1 MRRLVLGIAI
11 AAITCAPAV
20 GQADDQRI
28 AEFIKSR
35 LQTEQKAG
43 NLRGFNIDMRVEQGT
58 VWFKGHVADEAMEML
73 VLKAGQAAGHLGAV
87 QVVDEIEVKAM
98 PQAPAMPAVVQAS
111 ESTMPLAPMAQPSM
125 MVNYQE
131 PIGQPQ
137 LPGNIPLGTP
147 VQGLATQG
155 IPNQGIPNQGIPSQ
169 GIPAQGIPGQG
180 FAGQGMPMQG
190 YQGNPSFQGYGP
202 MTQPGPGMM
211 QTSGPMMQASA
222 PMPLPMASAGQD
234 VSAMAGGQPNMP
246 GYAWPGYAA
255 YPNYGAV
262 SYPTQYSPSAW
273 PYIGPFYPYP
283 QVPLGWRRV
292 ELEWDDGWWYLDFHD
307 R

>member
-11 AAITCAPAV
+11 AAAAWAPNV
-20 GQADDQRI
+20 GRGDDQQI

-35 LQTEQKAG
+35 LQTEQQAG

-58 VWFKGHVADEAMEML
+58 IWFKGHVADEAMEML

-87 QVVDEIEVKAM
+87 QVVDEIEIKAAAQ
-98 PQAPAMPAVVQAS
+98 PAAMPAVVQAS
-111 ESTMPLAPMAQPSM
+111 EAAMPLAPMPQTSM

-131 PIGQPQ
+131 PLTPAQMQ
-137 LPGNIPLGTP
+137 GNIPLG
-147 VQGLATQG
+147 V
-155 IPNQGIPNQGIPSQ
+155 
-169 GIPAQGIPGQG
+169 PAQGMQAQGIQGQG
-180 FAGQGMPMQG
+180 FQTQGMPMPG
-190 YQGNPSFQGYGP
+190 YQGGPVFQGV
-202 MTQPGPGMM
+202 
-211 QTSGPMMQASA
+211 SAPMMQASA

-234 VSAMAGGQPNMP
+234 MAAMAGGQPNMP

-262 SYPTQYSPSAW
+262 TYPTQYSPSAW

>member
-11 AAITCAPAV
+11 AAVACAPAV

-35 LQTEQKAG
+35 LQTEQQAG

-58 VWFKGHVADEAMEML
+58 IWFKGHVADEAMEML

-87 QVVDEIEVKAM
+87 QVVDEIEVKSAAK
-98 PQAPAMPAVVQAS
+98 PATAPASQPAVVQAS
-111 ESTMPLAPMAQPSM
+111 ETAMPLTPMAQPSM

-131 PIGQPQ
+131 PITQRQ
-137 LPGNIPLGTP
+137 IPGNIPLGTP
-147 VQGLATQG
+147 VQGTPVQGIPVQGIQGQG
-155 IPNQGIPNQGIPSQ
+155 IPNQGIPNQGMPV
-169 GIPAQGIPGQG
+169 
-180 FAGQGMPMQG
+180 QGMPVQGMQTPYYSG
-190 YQGNPSFQGYGP
+190 NQVYQGPAGP
-202 MTQPGPGMM
+202 MM
-211 QTSGPMMQASA
+211 QASAPAMQASA

-234 VSAMAGGQPNMP
+234 MAAMAGGQPTMP

-262 SYPTQYSPSAW
+262 TYPTQYSPSAW

>member
-11 AAITCAPAV
+11 AAAAWAPSV
-20 GQADDQRI
+20 GFADDTRI
-28 AEFIKSR
+28 AEFIKNR
-35 LQTEQKAG
+35 LQTEQQAG

-58 VWFKGHVADEAMEML
+58 IWFKGHVADEAMESL

-98 PQAPAMPAVVQAS
+98 APAMPAVVQAS
-111 ESTMPLAPMAQPSM
+111 ESAMPLAPMAQPSM

-131 PIGQPQ
+131 PITAAPPQ
-137 LPGNIPLGTP
+137 GNIPLGTP
-147 VQGLATQG
+147 TQG
-155 IPNQGIPNQGIPSQ
+155 PL
-169 GIPAQGIPGQG
+169 
-180 FAGQGMPMQG
+180 AGQPVQAPV
-190 YQGNPSFQGYGP
+190 YQGTPVYQGGP
-202 MTQPGPGMM
+202 AYQGGPVYQGA
-211 QTSGPMMQASA
+211 SAPMMQASA
-222 PMPLPMASAGQD
+222 PMPLPMGSNGGQD
-234 VSAMAGGQPNMP
+234 MAAMAGGQPNMP

-262 SYPTQYSPSAW
+262 TYPTQYSPSAW

>member
-11 AAITCAPAV
+11 AAAACAPAV

-35 LQTEQKAG
+35 LQTEQHAG

-58 VWFKGHVADEAMEML
+58 VWFTGHVADESMEML

-87 QVVDEIEVKAM
+87 QVVDEIEVKASA
-98 PQAPAMPAVVQAS
+98 QTPAMPAVVQAS
-111 ESTMPLAPMAQPSM
+111 EAAMPLAPMAQPSM

-131 PIGQPQ
+131 PIGQQ
-137 LPGNIPLGTP
+137 QVPGNIPLGTP
-147 VQGLATQG
+147 VQGV
-155 IPNQGIPNQGIPSQ
+155 PM
-169 GIPAQGIPGQG
+169 QGIPGQG
-180 FAGQGMPMQG
+180 MPGQGFPGQGIPMSA
-190 YQGNPSFQGYGP
+190 YQGGPSYQGATGP
-202 MTQPGPGMM
+202 MMQPGPGMM
-211 QTSGPMMQASA
+211 QASGPMMQASA
-222 PMPLPMASAGQD
+222 PMPLPMGSAAGQD
-234 VSAMAGGQPNMP
+234 MSAMAGGQPNMP

-283 QVPLGWRRV
+283 QVPLGWRKV
-292 ELEWDDGWWYLDFHD
+292 ALEWDDGWWYLDFHD

>member
-11 AAITCAPAV
+11 AAVACAPAV

-35 LQTEQKAG
+35 LQTEQQAG

-73 VLKAGQAAGHLGAV
+73 VLKAGQSAGHLGAV
-87 QVVDEIEVKAM
+87 QVVDEIEVKAST
-98 PQAPAMPAVVQAS
+98 PAAAMPAVVQAS
-111 ESTMPLAPMAQPSM
+111 ESAMPLAPMAQPSM

-131 PIGQPQ
+131 PIGQQ
-137 LPGNIPLGTP
+137 QIPGNIPLGTP
-147 VQGLATQG
+147 VQGM
-155 IPNQGIPNQGIPSQ
+155 PM
-169 GIPAQGIPGQG
+169 QGIPGQG
-180 FAGQGMPMQG
+180 FPGQGVPM
-190 YQGNPSFQGYGP
+190 YQGQPGP
-202 MTQPGPGMM
+202 MMQAAPGMM
-211 QTSGPMMQASA
+211 QASAPMMQASA

-234 VSAMAGGQPNMP
+234 MSAMAGGQPNMP

>member
-11 AAITCAPAV
+11 AAVAWAPAV

-28 AEFIKSR
+28 AEFIKNR
-35 LQTEQKAG
+35 IQAEQQAG

-58 VWFKGHVADEAMEML
+58 VWFKGHVANETQEMM

-87 QVVDEIEVKAM
+87 QVVDEIDVQSMAAPVVNAGPVAM
-98 PQAPAMPAVVQAS
+98 PLMP
-111 ESTMPLAPMAQPSM
+111 MPQKSV

-131 PIGQPQ
+131 PVGQ
-137 LPGNIPLGTP
+137 LPTVQAAPLG
-147 VQGLATQG
+147 
-155 IPNQGIPNQGIPSQ
+155 
-169 GIPAQGIPGQG
+169 
-180 FAGQGMPMQG
+180 MPTHQSSHL
-190 YQGNPSFQGYGP
+190 QA
-202 MTQPGPGMM
+202 
-211 QTSGPMMQASA
+211 MQASA
-222 PMPLPMASAGQD
+222 PMPLPMAAGGQEMN
-234 VSAMAGGQPNMP
+234 MAGGQPNMP

-255 YPNYGAV
+255 YPNYGACT
-262 SYPTQYSPSAW
+262 YPTQYSPSAW

-292 ELEWDDGWWYLDFHD
+292 ELEWDDGWWFLDFHD